1 METADGQRSSIGDV
15 LEAPSRAGT
24 YFLTR
29 NGRRVGAL
37 VVNGSAAESQL
48 EQFTANEL
56 TERLHAAR
64 SLVAPNADAWSS
76 MAFRGAARRSLL
88 EPALLVALVL
98 LAIEAVLIGARPR
111 RMA

>member
-1 METADGQRSSIGDV
+1 M
-15 LEAPSRAGT
+15 
-24 YFLTR
+24 TR

-37 VVNGSAAESQL
+37 VVNGSPAGSQL
-48 EQFTANEL
+48 EQFTASEL
-56 TERLHAAR
+56 SDRLHAAR
-64 SLVAPNADAWSS
+64 TLLAPDASAWSS

-88 EPALLVALVL
+88 EPALLIALVL